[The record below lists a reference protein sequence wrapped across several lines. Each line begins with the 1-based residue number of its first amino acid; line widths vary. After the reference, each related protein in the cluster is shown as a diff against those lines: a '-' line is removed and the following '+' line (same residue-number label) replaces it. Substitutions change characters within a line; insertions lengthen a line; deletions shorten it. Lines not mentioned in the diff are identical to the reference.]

1 MAACVPRQR
10 HNVDHQW
17 CNSGMGGDTTKNP
30 PESGLYIALTKGR
43 ELTDRHRRALKQVA
57 DTIEATGES
66 QMFLAAFA
74 VATAD
79 MRYWGERLVNE
90 QEGEQSLKTDH
101 SAKRFYMALRGMK
114 DAHRHVIE
122 LDKIKAMAQV
132 EAEDLSVIMAG

>member
-1 MAACVPRQR
+1 
-10 HNVDHQW
+10 
-17 CNSGMGGDTTKNP
+17 MGGDTTKNP